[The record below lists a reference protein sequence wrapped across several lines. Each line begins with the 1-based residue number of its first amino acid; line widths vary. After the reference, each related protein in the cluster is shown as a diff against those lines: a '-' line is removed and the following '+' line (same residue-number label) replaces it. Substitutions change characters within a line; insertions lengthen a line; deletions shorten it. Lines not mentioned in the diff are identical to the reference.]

1 MELPQFWGFGRV
13 KVRVHLIICSVYGLI
28 IEEVNGSILQSLMEL
43 SLSLKFSYPEFNRL
57 QKSLSLLVFF
67 IMAYVILF
75 LSICF

>member
-13 KVRVHLIICSVYGLI
+13 KVRVHRIICSVYGLI

-75 LSICF
+75 LSIRF